1 LKAPGQNGNH
11 RLRSRRPA
19 LRFAEVGHKVS
30 GFDTTSVNSSTRS
43 RESPKAPRFFEVT
56 ALWFLL
62 VCAGLSQTLC
72 VKGKVTSATVA
83 LVNQPEACTHYVA
96 PTGADSNP
104 GSIDAPWRH
113 LQKAFETLTAGQVA
127 CLRTGTYEPAGSY
140 NTPSYRHTFSRAGE
154 AGHPIVIRNYPGET
168 AIVRGEVVVRG
179 DYLKLLGTPPSGRLV
194 FQGPLGPDASGVRG
208 KGASQVWLD
217 RSHNII
223 LDHVEIRNNDYHAG
237 LYVSDVRDV
246 QVLGCYVHDNGRFGV
261 DTDAM
266 GQHPLNVDQG
276 IYWAASSGTNR
287 IANCLLE
294 HNRSYNLQLFASS
307 GRITGLIIVD
317 NTIVKAMNSGVIIG
331 KGADGDIFANNIV
344 SMNSQG
350 TNNKQIRLADSAQN
364 NIIDGN
370 IAWHGVNTLEGLD
383 TSTLSGPGNVIQNL
397 VLRDPRFIDFA
408 GGDYHLL
415 PDSPAI
421 KGSRTAVTE
430 GADMDGVRR
439 LSQPSWG
446 AYEYRSPK

>member
-1 LKAPGQNGNH
+1 M
-11 RLRSRRPA
+11 
-19 LRFAEVGHKVS
+19 RFAEAGHKVS
-30 GFDTTSVNSSTRS
+30 GFDTTSVKFSTKY
-43 RESPKAPRFFEVT
+43 RESPKAPRFFGVA

-72 VKGKVTSATVA
+72 VKDKVTSASVA

-96 PTGADSNP
+96 PTGSDSNP
-104 GSIDAPWRH
+104 GAIDAPWRR
-113 LQKAFETLTAGQVA
+113 LQKAFETLTEGQVA
-127 CLRTGTYEPAGSY
+127 CLRTGTYEPAGTY

-179 DYLKLLGTPPSGRLV
+179 DYLKLLGTPPSGRLI
-194 FQGPLGPDASGVRG
+194 FQGPLGPDASGLRG

-223 LDHVEIRNNDYHAG
+223 LDHIEIRNNDYHAG

-246 QVLGCYVHDNGRFGV
+246 QVLGCYVHDNGRFGI

-287 IANCLLE
+287 IVNCLLE

-307 GRITGLIIVD
+307 GRITGLTIVD

-331 KGADGDIFANNIV
+331 KGADGNIFANNIV

-370 IAWHGVNTLEGLD
+370 IAWHRVNTLEGLD
-383 TSTLSGPGNVIQNL
+383 TSTLSGPGNVIQDL
-397 VLRDPRFIDFA
+397 VLLDPRFIDFA
-408 GGDYHLL
+408 SGDYHLL

-430 GADMDGVRR
+430 GVDMDGVRR
-439 LSQPSWG
+439 PSQPSWG